1 MTPTD
6 RDRGRD
12 LDALLEALTAVPGL
26 SGHESDMADC
36 LTEQLGPLVDSHW
49 RDPMGNWLGRRA
61 PRPAPATGAAP
72 APRLLLSAHMDAI
85 GGIPP
90 VGHAREMF
98 VVIDEDLF
106 EIRDLWAAA
115 GHPNSLFPLTAD
127 DLAAMTGGR
136 VTNIR

>member
-6 RDRGRD
+6 RDRSRD

-85 GGIPP
+85 GFM
-90 VGHAREMF
+90 VTF
-98 VVIDEDLF
+98 VL
-106 EIRDLWAAA
+106 
-115 GHPNSLFPLTAD
+115 SLFSGYPVAWL
-127 DLAAMTGGR
+127 LGEGR
-136 VTNIR
+136 RPSQATPR